1 MVLCYYFI
9 YTHSKLSNR
18 YAVKMFSV
26 EWKFLHIGK
35 GFLIGAGCIACWLCN
50 FFEYPL
56 KIKAV
61 RPFQLLPCQ

>member
-35 GFLIGAGCIACWLCN
+35 GF
-50 FFEYPL
+50 
-56 KIKAV
+56 
-61 RPFQLLPCQ
+61 